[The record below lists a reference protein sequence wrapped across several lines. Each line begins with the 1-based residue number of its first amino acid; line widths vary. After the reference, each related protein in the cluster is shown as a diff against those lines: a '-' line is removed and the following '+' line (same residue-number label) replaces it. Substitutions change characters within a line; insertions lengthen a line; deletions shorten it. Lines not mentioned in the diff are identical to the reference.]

1 MTRKLMAATF
11 LFVLTAAIA
20 LNGMFKSETAVA
32 EVSSAA
38 TVASPAF
45 GICDSPF
52 VRNVQ
57 VKALGRSDF
66 EVTWDYAPPDPC
78 LVPKEFRVTVEARR
92 RVGGNLLATD
102 RRTVKSTDRRFV
114 GTFRSIVGIDR
125 VDAKVETTIAEILPP
140 TATGSFVQQ

>member
-20 LNGMFKSETAVA
+20 LNGMFKSETVVA
-32 EVSSAA
+32 EASSPA
-38 TVASPAF
+38 TVASPTF

-52 VRNVQ
+52 VKNVR

-66 EVTWDYAPPDPC
+66 EVTWEYAPPDPC
-78 LVPKEFRVTVEARR
+78 LFAKEFRVTVEARR

-114 GTFRSIVGIDR
+114 GTFRSVVGIDR
-125 VDAKVETTIAEILPP
+125 VDAKVETTIAEILAP
-140 TATGSFVQQ
+140 TATSFVQQ